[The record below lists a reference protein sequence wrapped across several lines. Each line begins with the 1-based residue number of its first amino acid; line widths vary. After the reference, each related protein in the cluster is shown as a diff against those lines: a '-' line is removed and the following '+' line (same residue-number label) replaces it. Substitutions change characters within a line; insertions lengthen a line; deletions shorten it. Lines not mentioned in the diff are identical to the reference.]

1 MAINANIFRRPT
13 DKKLFAAAAIVFP
26 LVVFIGYFKTY
37 YFRAFFDVPAF
48 GSWLVHFHAFVMTAW
63 VLYFVAQV
71 ALVRTRNLK
80 IHMSMGMAG
89 IALAALV
96 IVVGMATAWNSHITR
111 GTAPAGIDPHAFFLI
126 PVLDMAFFIL
136 FFGGAIYWR
145 KKPDYHKTLMLMT
158 AINFSPAAIA
168 RIPILPPEM
177 MILQWIVL
185 PIVLGIACFAYYTW
199 KHRKFNWVFATAL
212 FLFSVS
218 GPLRL
223 WFAFTP
229 TWLNFVNWLAALG
242 S

>member
-1 MAINANIFRRPT
+1 MAINANMIRRPS
-13 DKKLFAAAAIVFP
+13 DKALFTAAAVMFP
-26 LVVFIGYFKTY
+26 LLVLIGYFKTY

-48 GSWLVHFHAFVMTAW
+48 GSSLVHIHAVVMTAW

-71 ALVRTRNLK
+71 ALVRTKNLK
-80 IHMSMGMAG
+80 LHMSMGMAG
-89 IALAALV
+89 IGLAAV
-96 IVVGMATAWNSHITR
+96 VVVVGMATAWSSHIVR

-126 PVLDMAFFIL
+126 PVLDMVFFIL
-136 FFGGAIYWR
+136 FLGGAVYWR
-145 KKPDYHKTLMLMT
+145 KQPAKHKTLMLMT

-177 MILQWIVL
+177 MIVQWIVL
-185 PIVLGIACFAYYTW
+185 PILLGIGCFAYYTW
-199 KHRKFNWVFATAL
+199 KHRKINWVFAAAL

-229 TWLNFVNWLAALG
+229 TWLNFVGWMAALAN
-242 S
+242 